1 MTISNITREHLD
13 RNKRLIFAHHYGKFK
28 FMKSYISKIRFECSK
43 LKGGA
48 VLIKTPLEWDHI
60 AIVRD
65 STTCE
70 TVIDQTLFQ
79 KSLWSEWYEIYIF

>member
-1 MTISNITREHLD
+1 
-13 RNKRLIFAHHYGKFK
+13 
-28 FMKSYISKIRFECSK
+28 MKSYISKFRFECSK

-70 TVIDQTLFQ
+70 TVIDQTLLQ
-79 KSLWSEWYEIYIF
+79 KASGQDGMKYIFFKILGSANHQKFPPLHLQVNIQLHP